1 MRITKVKDVKNV
13 KGTLFKI
20 LRWVGGIL
28 GTLILLILILILLVR
43 IPAVQNNLTQRAVSF
58 LENKIGTKV
67 QLDNIF
73 ISFPKKIVLKGLY
86 IEDQSS
92 DTLLYVGKL
101 GVDTD
106 LWGLTQNQIVLNT
119 IELDYSTAS
128 IKRSPID
135 STFNFD
141 YIIQAFV
148 GDTTPTSGN
157 SKPWVF
163 SIGTVSVTESQ
174 FTLDDKFSGNDVL
187 LKIGELELEM
197 DDFDLAE
204 SIYAIESFEL
214 TDTQA
219 KIVQNKP
226 TASST
231 EEDIPASMQ
240 PAISFEDINLYNV
253 KIDYTNTLKGQNIF
267 ANLGNLIIEA
277 NGVDLN
283 KNLLDIDELSLIESV
298 IWYRQDE
305 IQDETISIQKKDS
318 VILFT
323 GINIP
328 WDIKVNELILANNS
342 LQYDD
347 FNIKPEESSIDF
359 NHLFVSDLQITA
371 EDLAVKGN
379 SIAGSIDQLSFK
391 EKSGFDIKYFSTDLA
406 LTDRKLD
413 LNKFILQVG
422 SSNIELNGSA
432 NFPSL
437 VQYDQASIDFQL
449 NRTSIALRDILL
461 LAPTLLDSIPVDLP
475 ESLKLSIDTDVT
487 GSLADLSINQFNLT
501 TLDSTAIALKG
512 NIKHLL
518 DVDRIVLNLELQ
530 NFYTTAEDI
539 RLTFVDSL
547 IPTSMQMPEWITVKG
562 IYVGTTQV
570 STINAAITSDVG
582 NIDAKVNLNLLTVP
596 VYDVL
601 LKTKSLDVGKI
612 FKQPETMGMLDM
624 QAAVKGSGFTMNA
637 LNTAFDVAVQQ
648 FQYKQYNYKDFK
660 LEGKLDKYLFSG
672 TGSLNDENLNFVL
685 TGDLDYQQEIPLYK
699 FTFDLKNANFQK
711 LNLSERPLKARGK
724 LDINLSTSD
733 FQIINGNL
741 AIRKVAIY
749 NGELLYTVDSLL
761 FASIDQ
767 EGESSMKIES
777 DIISGEFNGTFN
789 LFSLGTVM
797 RQHINQYFSL
807 QDKTIIAYKAPQNF
821 KFDLTL
827 KNTDLITEIL
837 IPELD
842 PFIPGKIS
850 GEFNSEENKLN
861 IEIDIAKVKYASTA
875 IDSLSVLI
883 FSDASALNYKFR
895 LKNITQDT
903 LTIDALQLTGKI
915 QNDVIN
921 SAFQILN
928 SKDEKKYVLGG
939 VIKSE
944 QDKFRFSFLQD
955 QVILNY
961 TEWTVPE
968 DNYLDFSSAGIQA
981 HNFAITGGD
990 EKISLVTT
998 VKDST
1003 VSVEF
1008 QDLQLSSL
1016 SRIIRGVMP
1025 ASGKLNGNFKFTT
1038 SGKGNFN
1045 SKLRI
1050 DKLEIFDQPYGD
1062 LTLAMLYASNRY
1074 GIDLQIKNKDSGLK
1088 AEGFY
1093 QSGETTS
1100 AIDFSVALS
1109 TFNLKLIEP
1118 LSGGQLKNVEGIAKG
1133 NLHITGNFEEPVVRG
1148 KIGFQDASFNST
1160 YLNSTFFLKN
1170 ETIFFEESGLA
1181 FYDFT
1186 ISDDKKNKA
1195 VIDGEILTQ
1204 AYKEFRFRLRLTANN
1219 FQLLNTTAENN
1230 KLFYGK
1236 VNVNTVS
1243 RITGNSNRPK
1253 LDVTASLSSGSELTY
1268 IVPQSQKS
1276 VMERKGIVQF
1286 VDKDAV
1292 LDPFLA
1298 NINIE
1303 DTITSVFAGI
1313 DISANLELSD
1323 QETLN
1328 IVIDPQTGD
1337 KLSVKGN
1344 STLTFD
1350 MTSSGNMNLSGRY
1363 EITQGSYNLS
1373 FYKLMKRNFAIEKGS
1388 TIIWSGNPL
1397 NAQLD
1402 IRARFEVETTP
1413 LDLIANQINT
1423 TDQTQLNSYRQRLP
1437 FFVLLDIKGQL
1448 LAPQITFLLDM
1459 PVEKRGAFGGAIY
1472 AKVADINTRESD
1484 VNKQVFALLILKRFV
1499 SDNPLES
1506 QAGAGVSNATRTSVS
1521 RILSDQLNRL
1531 SENIKGVQLSLDIK
1545 SYEDFS
1551 TGEAQGDT
1559 QVQLGVSKSLLN
1571 DRLVVKL
1578 SGNVDVE
1585 GENTS
1590 QETVSDYIGDLALE
1604 YKLTKDGRF
1613 RVTGFRTSN
1622 YDMIDGE
1629 LIETGAGLIYIK
1641 DYNTL
1646 RELLKR
1652 NAKEK

>member
-1 MRITKVKDVKNV
+1 MKDVKNV
-13 KGTLFKI
+13 KRILFKL
-20 LRWVGGIL
+20 LRWTGGIL
-28 GTLILLILILILLVR
+28 GALLVLLVILILVIR
-43 IPAVQNNLTQRAVSF
+43 IPAVQNNLTQRAVTF
-58 LENKIGTKV
+58 LENKISTKV
-67 QLDNIF
+67 QLDHIF
-73 ISFPKKIVLKGLY
+73 VSFPKKIVLEGLY
-86 IEDQSS
+86 LEDQSG
-92 DTLLYVGKL
+92 DTLFYLGKL

-106 LWGLTQNQIVLNT
+106 LWGLTQNQMTLNT
-119 IELDYSTAS
+119 IELNYSTGF
-128 IKRSPID
+128 IKRSAID

-148 GDTTPTSGN
+148 GDTTPTTD
-157 SKPWVF
+157 KETPWKF
-163 SIGTVSVTESQ
+163 IIGTISVSETK
-174 FTLDDKFSGNDVL
+174 FTLNDKYSGNDAS
-187 LKIGELELEM
+187 LKIGELELAM
-197 DDFDLAE
+197 DDFDPDK

-214 TDTQA
+214 TDTQV
-219 KIVQNKP
+219 KVIQNKP
-226 TASST
+226 TVSST
-231 EEDIPASMQ
+231 DEDIPVSPL
-240 PAISFEDINLYNV
+240 PAISFEEIKLNKV
-253 KIDYTNTLKGQNIF
+253 KINYKNPVVGQTIY
-267 ANLGNLIIEA
+267 ANLGTLNIEA
-277 NGVDLN
+277 NEVDLN
-283 KNLLDIDELSLIESV
+283 SQKLDIDEIALLESV
-298 IWYRQDE
+298 ISYRQDKH
-305 IQDETISIQKKDS
+305 QDKSISIQKKDS

-328 WDIKVNELILANNS
+328 WDIKVNELKLAGNS

-347 FNIKPEESSIDF
+347 FNIKPEKSAIDF
-359 NHLFVSDLQITA
+359 NHLLVSDLRITA
-371 EDLAVKGN
+371 EDIAIKGKN
-379 SIAGSIDQLSFK
+379 ISGNIDQVSFK
-391 EKSGFDIKYFSTDLA
+391 EKSGFALDTFSTELA
-406 LTDRKLD
+406 LTDHQLD
-413 LNKFILQVG
+413 LNKFILEVG
-422 SSNIELNGSA
+422 SSNIELKGSA

-437 VQYDQASIDFQL
+437 VQYDQASVNFQL
-449 NRTSIALRDILL
+449 NKTSIALKDILL
-461 LAPTLLDSIPVDLP
+461 IAPTLLDSIPVDLP
-475 ESLKLSIDTDVT
+475 ESTTLSIETDIR
-487 GSLADLSINQFNLT
+487 GSLADLTVNKFNLK

-512 NIKHLL
+512 NIKNLL
-518 DVDRIVLNLELQ
+518 HIDRAILNFELQ
-530 NFYTTAEDI
+530 KFYTTAEDI
-539 RLTFVDSL
+539 RIALVDSL
-547 IPTSMQMPEWITVKG
+547 IPTSLQLPEWIEMKG
-562 IYVGTTQV
+562 KYTGTTKA

-582 NIDAKVNLNLLTVP
+582 NINAEGTLDLSTVAE
-596 VYDVL
+596 YDII
-601 LKTKSLDVGKI
+601 LKTQNLHIGKI
-612 FKQPETMGMLDM
+612 LMQPETMGTLDI
-624 QAAVKGSGFTMNA
+624 QAAVKGSGFTMDVV
-637 LNTAFDVAVQQ
+637 NTTFDVAVQQ
-648 FQYKQYNYKDFK
+648 FQYNQYNYKDFN
-660 LEGKLDKYLFSG
+660 LEGTLDKYLFSG
-672 TGSLNDENLNFVL
+672 TGSLHDENLDFVL
-685 TGDLDYQQEIPLYK
+685 SGDLDYQQEIPLYK

-711 LNLSERPLKARGK
+711 LNLSERPLKARGT
-724 LDINLSTSD
+724 LNINLSTSD

-749 NGELLYTVDSLL
+749 NGESLYTVDSLL

-767 EGESSMKIES
+767 EGESSMNIES

-807 QDKTIIAYKAPQNF
+807 QDKTLTTYKTPQNF
-821 KFDLTL
+821 KFNLTL

-850 GEFNSEENKLN
+850 GEFNSEENRLN
-861 IEIDIAKVKYASTA
+861 IEIGIASIKYNTTA
-875 IDSLSVLI
+875 MDSLSVLI
-883 FSDASALNYKFR
+883 SSDASALNYKFR

-903 LTIDALQLTGKI
+903 LTIDAVQLTGKI
-915 QNDVIN
+915 QNNVIN

-939 VIKSE
+939 NIKSE
-944 QDKFRFSFLQD
+944 QDNFRFSFLQD
-955 QVILNY
+955 QVVLNY
-961 TEWTVPE
+961 TEWTVPK
-968 DNYLDFSSAGIQA
+968 DNYLDFSSVGLQA
-981 HNFAITGGD
+981 HNFAITGGE
-990 EKISLVTT
+990 EKIALITT
-998 VKDST
+998 VRDST
-1003 VSVEF
+1003 VSLEF

-1016 SRIIRGVMP
+1016 SRIIRGAMP

-1038 SGKGNFN
+1038 SDKGNFK

-1050 DKLEIFDQPYGD
+1050 DRLEILDQPYGD
-1062 LTLAMLYASNRY
+1062 LTMTMSHTNNRY
-1074 GIDLQIKNKDSGLK
+1074 GIDLQIKNKDSNLK
-1088 AEGFY
+1088 ATGFY
-1093 QSGETTS
+1093 QSDKTTS
-1100 AIDFSVALS
+1100 AFDFSVALS
-1109 TFNLKLIEP
+1109 PFNLKLIEP
-1118 LSGGQLKNVEGIAKG
+1118 LSSGQLKNVEGNAEG
-1133 NLHITGNFEEPVVRG
+1133 NLHITGNFKEPIVRG

-1170 ETIFFEESGLA
+1170 ETISFEESGLA
-1181 FYDFT
+1181 FNDFT

-1195 VIDGEILTQ
+1195 VIDGDILTQ
-1204 AYKEFRFRLRLTANN
+1204 AYKEFRFRLRLTASN
-1219 FQLLNTTAENN
+1219 FQLLNTTQEDND
-1230 KLFYGK
+1230 LFYGK
-1236 VNVNTVS
+1236 VNVNTVAQ
-1243 RITGNSNRPK
+1243 ITGNANRPK
-1253 LDVTASLSSGSELTY
+1253 LDITASLSKDSKLTY
-1268 IVPQSQKS
+1268 VVPQTQKS

-1303 DTITSVFAGI
+1303 DTVASVFGGM

-1323 QETLN
+1323 QETLH

-1344 STLTFD
+1344 ATLNFD

-1363 EITQGSYNLS
+1363 EITEGSYNLS

-1388 TIIWSGNPL
+1388 TIVWSGNPL

-1472 AKVADINTRESD
+1472 AKITDINTRESD

-1646 RELLKR
+1646 RELFKR